1 MFFFL
6 GLFVL
11 SYQLCTSLIKD
22 LWGQW
27 HLLVGRQVL
36 LSILIPWTILFPSYR
51 VFKIRVNTESLT
63 SSMGEI
69 FDARGIWYLNEQPI
83 RGYTANLNH
92 IFFYILSKGI
102 LCTLQNYFSNICL
115 ALENADWKSCESN
128 ACTFGFPFVHFII
141 AQWLWRR

>member
-1 MFFFL
+1 MDFVVIL

-27 HLLVGRQVL
+27 HLLVGIQVL

-63 SSMGEI
+63 FSMGEI

-115 ALENADWKSCESN
+115 VWKMQIGRSVN
-128 ACTFGFPFVHFII
+128 RMLVHLASPLFI
-141 AQWLWRR
+141 L